1 MVEEISG
8 REGARGPSEVEVG
21 RKKEAAEGQGQGEGQ
36 GDGETETEEET
47 EGETLLCVDVI
58 GARNLPSLTQALEG
72 GRAPR

>member
-21 RKKEAAEGQGQGEGQ
+21 RKKEAAEGQ